1 MLVMC
6 QSKSN
11 SLNLDYKLIL
21 KYRYIKFISTMPKL
35 AEIFNVSNMPLI
47 DSNKEYES
55 MLPKKQYK
63 RFKQT
68 IASLITKV
76 RK

>member
-1 MLVMC
+1 
-6 QSKSN
+6 
-11 SLNLDYKLIL
+11 
-21 KYRYIKFISTMPKL
+21 MPKL